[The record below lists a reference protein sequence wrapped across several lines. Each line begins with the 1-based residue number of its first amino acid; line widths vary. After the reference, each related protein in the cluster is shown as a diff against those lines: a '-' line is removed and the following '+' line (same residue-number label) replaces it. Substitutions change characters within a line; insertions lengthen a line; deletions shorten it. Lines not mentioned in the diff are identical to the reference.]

1 MVVATLLYGHCGS
14 STIQAPDFTRLY
26 RFNRG
31 RLQASSLVHSA
42 TADGLQHSVLSLRE
56 SLREYRTAASP
67 LSIARLLLH
76 LVLAEPIS
84 TTTWQTKTSPP
95 ASCMGGKRATTPFHI
110 ERCAVVGTASASPLS
125 VTSEQLQRTQP
136 ERFHLF
142 TCQRGRGSCW
152 GSLSGQVLRGRPP

>member
-14 STIQAPDFTRLY
+14 FKRRSSHDC
-26 RFNRG
+26 RFNRS
-31 RLQASSLVHSA
+31 RMQASSLVHSA

-56 SLREYRTAASP
+56 YRTAASP
-67 LSIARLLLH
+67 LSSRGTHQRHHVANQ
-76 LVLAEPIS
+76 P
-84 TTTWQTKTSPP
+84 TSPP
-95 ASCMGGKRATTPFHI
+95 ANCMGGKRATTPFHI
-110 ERCAVVGTASASPLS
+110 ERCAVVGSASASPLS

-152 GSLSGQVLRGRPP
+152 GSLSGQDLRGRPP